1 MTIFTITPRHQC
13 YPLEACGVCCLD
25 VTGGEIALLKILI
38 NKGFSG
44 LEDFV
49 PEVYWYF
56 LTLETPVFMY

>member
-1 MTIFTITPRHQC
+1 VRGI
-13 YPLEACGVCCLD
+13 D
-25 VTGGEIALLKILI
+25 VKGREIGLIKILI

-49 PEVYWYF
+49 PKVYWYF